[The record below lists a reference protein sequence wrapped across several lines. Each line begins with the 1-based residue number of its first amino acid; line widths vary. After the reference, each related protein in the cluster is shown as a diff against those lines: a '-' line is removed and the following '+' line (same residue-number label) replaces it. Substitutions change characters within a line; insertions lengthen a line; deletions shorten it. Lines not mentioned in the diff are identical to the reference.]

1 MRDFGLRKFDLTVRS
16 CVAQQIYAFVL
27 SKSYPLFVSQ
37 FRSAALCNTKQAM
50 VKRVLLLEGS
60 YRWVCVYFPSG
71 TPVPSSSVGLTP
83 PVAGVAVSRHRH
95 SAPTMVKHD
104 LDIPT
109 WSPLRLRHFYTAPR
123 RVKIRGIVMH
133 VFRVSQI
140 LVSSHIRRI

>member
-37 FRSAALCNTKQAM
+37 WRSAALCNTKQAM

-83 PVAGVAVSRHRH
+83 PVAGIAVSRHRH
-95 SAPTMVKHD
+95 SSLTAVEHD

-109 WSPLRLRHFYTAPR
+109 GVPCVCAIFALRPAESRSEGLLC
-123 RVKIRGIVMH
+123 MC
-133 VFRVSQI
+133 SE
-140 LVSSHIRRI
+140 